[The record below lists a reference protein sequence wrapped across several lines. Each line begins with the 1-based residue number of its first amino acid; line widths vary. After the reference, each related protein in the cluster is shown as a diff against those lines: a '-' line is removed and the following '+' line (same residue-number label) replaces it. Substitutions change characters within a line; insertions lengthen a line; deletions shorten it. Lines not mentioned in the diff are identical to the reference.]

1 LFSNINHPISLYQK
15 SQLFADFFDT
25 LDIRRTGGYFPNHY

>member
-1 LFSNINHPISLYQK
+1 LYQK

-25 LDIRRTGGYFPNHY
+25 LKARSYGLLFGARNRT